1 MGDTQWENCGAETL
15 LEEFFA
21 QDDLRQLAESAGKI
35 LDCPLLVLD
44 DTFHVAAYRLPQGF
58 SDELFQNVVSCGEI
72 TYEAGVLIS
81 RSPALSEGRAD
92 FLQLP
97 GSPYPRRFALLV
109 SAGVQLGCLIC
120 VDTDGHL
127 EKIPAQTWELVER
140 ILAKQLFVEASR
152 QDKPFETA
160 EDILMHLL
168 DGGFSSAA
176 YFQLQ
181 AANTYCGLPPADLR
195 IGGPDGLSQRLRR
208 EAPVEGGT
216 GGAAS
221 GQPPLSVQGR
231 CVPVPARGR
240 GGSGV

>member
-1 MGDTQWENCGAETL
+1 MGDAQWENCGAETL

-21 QDDLRQLAESAGKI
+21 QDDFRQLAESAGKM

-109 SAGVQLGCLIC
+109 SAGVPLG
-120 VDTDGHL
+120 
-127 EKIPAQTWELVER
+127 
-140 ILAKQLFVEASR
+140 
-152 QDKPFETA
+152 
-160 EDILMHLL
+160 
-168 DGGFSSAA
+168 
-176 YFQLQ
+176 
-181 AANTYCGLPPADLR
+181 
-195 IGGPDGLSQRLRR
+195 
-208 EAPVEGGT
+208 
-216 GGAAS
+216 
-221 GQPPLSVQGR
+221 
-231 CVPVPARGR
+231 
-240 GGSGV
+240 